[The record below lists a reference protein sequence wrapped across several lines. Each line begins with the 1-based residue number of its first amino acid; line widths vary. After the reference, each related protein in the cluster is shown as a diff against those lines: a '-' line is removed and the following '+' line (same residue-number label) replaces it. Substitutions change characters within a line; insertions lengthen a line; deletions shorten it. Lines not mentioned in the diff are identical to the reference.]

1 MKQRTKDYYI
11 DEINDLKEQIHSMKT
26 YESPNKKYV
35 YNIDNVFTPA
45 LLITFVK
52 NMVSLIMLMIS
63 IKLAL

>member
-11 DEINDLKEQIHSMKT
+11 DEINDLKEYIDNIKT
-26 YESPNKKYV
+26 YESPNKKPV
-35 YNIDNVFTPA
+35 YNIDNAFTPA

-52 NMVSLIMLMIS
+52 NMASLIMLMMS